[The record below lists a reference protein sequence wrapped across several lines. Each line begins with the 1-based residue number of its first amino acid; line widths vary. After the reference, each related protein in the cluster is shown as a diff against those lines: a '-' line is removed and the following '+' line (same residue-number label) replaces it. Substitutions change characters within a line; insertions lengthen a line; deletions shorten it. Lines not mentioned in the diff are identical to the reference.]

1 MAFKDTYRL
10 EKVYYENMLTLLKGL
25 KALKENPSADEI
37 TKVNEILDDTIACNE
52 SIIII
57 YKNLGELYAEVAQK
71 FVDLLT
77 DLKAIRDDLEMWKN
91 EINEKIDDVNNYLM
105 GHIRDLDDRVTSLE
119 GRVSDLEDR
128 MDTAE
133 DDIDALEGRMDTAE
147 GDIDALEGRMDTAE
161 GDIDALEGRMDTAED
176 DIDGLQDDV
185 SDLQQNKQDKMTAG
199 FGIEIDTNN
208 EISVDT
214 NDVQEKLIAGQNITF
229 TPDAT
234 DPTKTVIDAQGG
246 ANYSAG
252 SGINIDSNNVISN
265 SKDEVPLGNDTTTT
279 AMYSLGST
287 FSTFREIGS
296 SKHYKERQNYNN
308 VILANIKGTGYKEK
322 INKPTTLPALSKG
335 IFVHSIETLIDFVEA
350 GSNYANRKRTD
361 LLAVQRYTGY
371 YISSSTFTTLTTPAL
386 SGYGDSDESVFELT
400 KNIENVMKKL
410 NAYNYK
416 QRNLSSTCLVWF
428 TDESG
433 NILDKSDSD
442 VQLIITSESNLYI
455 EREHLK
461 II

>member
-10 EKVYYENMLTLLKGL
+10 EKVYYENMWTLLKSL
-25 KALKENPSADEI
+25 KALKENPSAD
-37 TKVNEILDDTIACNE
+37 TLATVNELLDNAIADNE
-52 SIIII
+52 SIILI
-57 YKNLGELYAEVAQK
+57 YKNLGELYAEIAQK
-71 FVDLLT
+71 FADLQKDLL
-77 DLKAIRDDLEMWKN
+77 DLANNLEDWKD
-91 EINEKIDDVNNYLM
+91 EINQKIDDNHNYLM
-105 GHIRDLDDRVTSLE
+105 GLIRDLEDRVTSLE
-119 GRVSDLEDR
+119 GR

-133 DDIDALEGRMDTAE
+133 DNIEDLQGRMTTAE

-161 GDIDALEGRMDTAED
+161 GDIDALEGRMDSAED

-185 SDLQQNKQDKMTAG
+185 SDLEQNKQNKLTAG
-199 FGIEIDTNN
+199 FGIEIDANN

-335 IFVHSIETLIDFVEA
+335 IFVHSIETLIDYVEA

-386 SGYGDSDESVFELT
+386 SGNGDNDDSVFELT

-455 EREHLK
+455 ERAHLK